1 MNGNI
6 FCNGSIR
13 IIVSK
18 IGSSVLRNRNPH
30 LSCID
35 GDILRL
41 HIAAVAV
48 DNDAVHPNGSAG
60 SVPAI
65 FAFAHGLAGPCFKSI
80 LAIRCRPCP
89 QADVLPII
97 GNLRMNL
104 EFFYILRQITGGLC
118 IVTDFH
124 IFCISHRDPS
134 ILAFQLVVAGL
145 NRCIIRIDNNVVGGF
160 GNPAVIPAIIV
171 AVCFH
176 LATGPCIKSVCAIV
190 CPCPQVRV

>member
-1 MNGNI
+1 MHGNI

-118 IVTDFH
+118 IVTDFL
-124 IFCISHRDPS
+124 ILGISHRGPS
-134 ILAFQLVVAGL
+134 ILAFLLVVAGRK
-145 NRCIIRIDNNVVGGF
+145 RCIFQMGVLRRRSF
-160 GNPAVIPAIIV
+160 
-171 AVCFH
+171 FH
-176 LATGPCIKSVCAIV
+176 RMLPLQTQQQA
-190 CPCPQVRV
+190 